1 MPLGASSDIES
12 GKVRATH
19 ELVGADESR
28 AVRGICP
35 DHGVYW
41 KGRRHPGGPMF
52 DLTFDRNHN
61 VLLAR
66 FAGVFS
72 SEDVE
77 SLDRTLTAFI
87 SRHGFA
93 RGIFDFSLVKAN
105 AAPQTFLTWHGR
117 LPQILLGQERVIV
130 APQQWSYELACAY
143 AAQQRDFGNVE
154 PQVVRSLG
162 DACHLLRVERPDF
175 QPVA

>member
-1 MPLGASSDIES
+1 
-12 GKVRATH
+12 
-19 ELVGADESR
+19 
-28 AVRGICP
+28 
-35 DHGVYW
+35 
-41 KGRRHPGGPMF
+41 MF

-93 RGIFDFSLVKAN
+93 RGIFDFSLVEAN
-105 AAPQTFLTWHGR
+105 AAPQTFLAWHGR

-130 APQQWSYELACAY
+130 APRQWSYELACAY
-143 AAQQRDFGNVE
+143 AAQQRDFGNME

-175 QPVA
+175 QPVP